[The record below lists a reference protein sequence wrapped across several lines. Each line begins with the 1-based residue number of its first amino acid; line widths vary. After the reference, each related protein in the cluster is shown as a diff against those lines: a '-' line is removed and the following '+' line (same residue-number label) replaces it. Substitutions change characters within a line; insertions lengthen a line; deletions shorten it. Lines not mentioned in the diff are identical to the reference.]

1 MKTNEE
7 WQCQC
12 NLDERKCLC
21 ACQCQKSAVMFE
33 LCRGEAGE
41 QTGAIG
47 DLFVCDQNPTSD
59 FSVSR
64 PVLSEASNNTSEM
77 RFPQRLIVLDFNLF
91 GQREE
96 IGCFILM

>member
-7 WQCQC
+7 WQC

-64 PVLSEASNNTSEM
+64 PVLSEGRNKTSEM
-77 RFPQRLIVLDFNLF
+77 RFPQRLIVLEFNLV
-91 GQREE
+91 GQGEE